1 MEPPPLPMMMTMM
14 MVQVV
19 GGSVAAFAEMG
30 LLYVVVVV
38 VVLDSVRLFVPHS
51 RPPIA
56 SPRQQGSIFHSP
68 CGSGKPSPAV
78 SLSGLKL
85 TTHLSS

>member
-38 VVLDSVRLFVPHS
+38 VLDSVRLFVHHS

>member
-1 MEPPPLPMMMTMM
+1 MMMTMM

-30 LLYVVVVV
+30 LLYVVVVVV